1 MGEVM
6 ELVITEH
13 ERCDRVAITGRI
25 DSSTAPQI
33 KEAINALIDD
43 NHYNLI
49 VDLKNVSFISSSG
62 ILTFI
67 GAQKSLIQK
76 TRGEIVFINVSD
88 LVFSSFELAGL
99 DTIFAFY
106 DDFATAASRF

>member
-1 MGEVM
+1 M

-13 ERCDRVAITGRI
+13 GSCDQVTITGRI
-25 DSSTAPQI
+25 DSSTTPQI
-33 KEAINALIDD
+33 KAAINALIDD
-43 NHYNLI
+43 NHYNII
-49 VDLKNVSFISSSG
+49 VDLQNVSFISSSG

-67 GAQKSLIQK
+67 GAQKSLLQK
-76 TRGEIVFINVSD
+76 NRGEIVFINVPD

-106 DDFATAASRF
+106 DDFASAASRF